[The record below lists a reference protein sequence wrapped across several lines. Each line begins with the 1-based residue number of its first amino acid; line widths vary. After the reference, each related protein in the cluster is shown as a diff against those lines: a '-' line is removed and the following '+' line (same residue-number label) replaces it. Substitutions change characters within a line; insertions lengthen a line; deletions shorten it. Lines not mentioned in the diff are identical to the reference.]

1 MKKYFLHFYCFA
13 AIVFYTINLKAQ
25 WCIPESAIPY
35 AASMPGITH
44 VVLNTIDRT
53 SSDLE
58 NYPDNSYV
66 YAEETTTLVKGVNY
80 EMTIDFTVDAL
91 ICPDMNLRVWID
103 LDQNGSFDDIG
114 ETVLSADHISPNE
127 FTDSFYLPDYT
138 LTGNTRMRVTAKMS
152 NLGGHTLPTPC
163 DLPHDPFGYHGEFE
177 DYDITI
183 TESTGINEVQVDQL
197 NASVFPNPANG
208 IITIEWKN
216 LLPDEG
222 MVTISG
228 LNGEKIIELNSNGA
242 EINQLLHYNASSL
255 TPGIYIVSINSGGKS
270 AHLKMIIN

>member
-138 LTGNTRMRVTAKMS
+138 LTGSTRMRVTAKMS

-183 TESTGINEVQVDQL
+183 TESTGINEVEVDQL
-197 NASVFPNPANG
+197 NASVFPNPAHG
-208 IITIEWKN
+208 IIAIEWKN
-216 LLPDEG
+216 LLPEEG
-222 MVTISG
+222 VVTISG

-242 EINQLLHYNASSL
+242 EMSQLLYFNTSSL
-255 TPGIYIVSINSGGKS
+255 TAGIYIISINSGGTS
-270 AHLKMIIN
+270 AHLKMIII